1 MNYKFSLK
9 LLFILGVSVL
19 MARDEVSRI
28 SGFLT
33 DFDTGEPIM
42 YANIV
47 LIDTQIGTASDNA
60 GYYVLTNIQPNS
72 YTLKVM
78 MMGYE
83 SIEKNIILNPNDD
96 IRFDFELNTTVIQ
109 SDEITVSAERQ
120 RFQNKVEVSRIN
132 LSIRDIKSAP
142 AFAETDL
149 FRTLQLLPGVSSS
162 SDFSSSLVVRGG
174 SPDENLIYLDGI
186 EVYNPY
192 HLGGVFSTFNAEAI
206 SDAEFLIGGFP
217 AQYGNR
223 ISSVLNIT
231 TKEGNSK
238 KGLLF
243 KKQGFG
249 KYWDVSNVQG
259 DVSILSSKI
268 LAEGPIKNG
277 SWMWS
282 IRRTYLD
289 QVAKM
294 YYWAKD
300 EPMNWKYYFW
310 DSQGKLT
317 YDISPKSRLTFS
329 SFYGR
334 DAIGFKIGESTEVDF
349 NWDWGNITNS
359 LQWRYVPNSKFLSTL
374 SISNTNY
381 EFDLNVMATVQ
392 DSVDES
398 FQVNNVIFNE
408 INDWT
413 LKEKLD
419 WFISSKHTV
428 TAGFELKKLQMDFKQ
443 NINDLVLFNQSQSPD
458 IFSAFIQDKWH
469 PTSRLMIQPGIRISK
484 YSLHEDLYYEPR
496 IGFKYLINEDL
507 ALKGAYGSYK
517 QFLFTVNDEDE
528 ILNIVDF
535 WQPILENNSAK
546 SLQQFILGFEQWVGK
561 NWYMSLEGFY
571 KPYDNTLTL
580 NPNNNPSLDNDDYIE
595 GEGTAYGFEILL
607 KKNSGPLTGWI
618 GYSYLN
624 TEQRYD
630 FNSDGKIKEESG
642 EIYSPKYDQP
652 NGVNVVFNYKYN
664 DKNSFGFLLS
674 NSSGKPYTPTVGYTY
689 TENSPGS
696 FIVSTDNPYSNL
708 VEIKGPRNSA
718 RYPNYFRIDLSW
730 KRNIKPFGIDGKFKF
745 QVINITNN
753 FNTFLYSWDLENDK
767 VTAVGMFPILPTF
780 GVEFDL

>member
-1 MNYKFSLK
+1 
-9 LLFILGVSVL
+9 
-19 MARDEVSRI
+19 
-28 SGFLT
+28 
-33 DFDTGEPIM
+33 
-42 YANIV
+42 
-47 LIDTQIGTASDNA
+47 
-60 GYYVLTNIQPNS
+60 
-72 YTLKVM
+72 
-78 MMGYE
+78 
-83 SIEKNIILNPNDD
+83 
-96 IRFDFELNTTVIQ
+96 
-109 SDEITVSAERQ
+109 
-120 RFQNKVEVSRIN
+120 
-132 LSIRDIKSAP
+132 
-142 AFAETDL
+142 
-149 FRTLQLLPGVSSS
+149 
-162 SDFSSSLVVRGG
+162 
-174 SPDENLIYLDGI
+174 
-186 EVYNPY
+186 
-192 HLGGVFSTFNAEAI
+192 
-206 SDAEFLIGGFP
+206 
-217 AQYGNR
+217 
-223 ISSVLNIT
+223 
-231 TKEGNSK
+231 
-238 KGLLF
+238 
-243 KKQGFG
+243 
-249 KYWDVSNVQG
+249 
-259 DVSILSSKI
+259 
-268 LAEGPIKNG
+268 
-277 SWMWS
+277 
-282 IRRTYLD
+282 
-289 QVAKM
+289 
-294 YYWAKD
+294 
-300 EPMNWKYYFW
+300 
-310 DSQGKLT
+310 
-317 YDISPKSRLTFS
+317 
-329 SFYGR
+329 
-334 DAIGFKIGESTEVDF
+334 
-349 NWDWGNITNS
+349 
-359 LQWRYVPNSKFLSTL
+359 
-374 SISNTNY
+374 
-381 EFDLNVMATVQ
+381 
-392 DSVDES
+392 
-398 FQVNNVIFNE
+398 
-408 INDWT
+408 
-413 LKEKLD
+413 
-419 WFISSKHTV
+419 
-428 TAGFELKKLQMDFKQ
+428 
-443 NINDLVLFNQSQSPD
+443 
-458 IFSAFIQDKWH
+458 
-469 PTSRLMIQPGIRISK
+469 
-484 YSLHEDLYYEPR
+484 LYYEPR

-664 DKNSFGFLLS
+664 DKNSFGFTLS

>member
-1 MNYKFSLK
+1 MSFRISIKTLIVLLISFSM
-9 LLFILGVSVL
+9 GQNES
-19 MARDEVSRI
+19 SRI

-33 DFDTGEPIM
+33 DMDTGEPIM

-47 LIDTQIGTASDNA
+47 LLDSPIGTASDNK
-60 GYYVLTNIQPNS
+60 GYYVLTNIPPKS
-72 YTLKVM
+72 YILKVM

-83 SIEKNIILNPNDD
+83 SIENTITLKSNDD
-96 IRFDFELNTTVIQ
+96 IRFDFELNTNVLQ
-109 SDEITVSAERQ
+109 GDEVLVSAERQ
-120 RFQNKVEVSRIN
+120 RFENKVEVSRIN

-142 AFAETDL
+142 AFAETDV

-231 TKEGNSK
+231 SKEGNSK
-238 KGLLF
+238 KGLF
-243 KKQGFG
+243 FNKKGIG
-249 KYWDVSNVQG
+249 EYWDVSNVQG

-289 QVAKM
+289 QIAKL
-294 YYWAKD
+294 YYSVKD
-300 EPMNWKYYFW
+300 EAMNWKYFFW
-310 DSQGKLT
+310 DSQGKLI
-317 YDISPKSRLTFS
+317 YDLSPKNRLTFS

-334 DAIGFKIGESTEVDF
+334 DAIGFQIGESTEIDF
-349 NWDWGNITNS
+349 NWDWGNMTNS
-359 LQWRYVPNSKFLSTL
+359 LQWRYVPNSKFLSTF

-381 EFDLNVMATVQ
+381 EFDLDIMATVQ
-392 DSVDES
+392 DSLDES
-398 FQVNNVIFNE
+398 FQVNNIVFNE

-419 WFISSKHTV
+419 WFVSSKHTV
-428 TAGFELKKLQMDFKQ
+428 SAGIELKNLKMEFKQ
-443 NINDLVLFNQSQSPD
+443 QINDLVLLHQEQSPN
-458 IFSAFIQDKWH
+458 IFSAFIQDKWQ
-469 PTSRLMIQPGIRISK
+469 PTSRLMIQPGFRISK
-484 YSLHEDLYYEPR
+484 YSLHDEMYYEPR
-496 IGFKYLINEDL
+496 VGFKYLINEDL

-535 WQPILENNSAK
+535 WQPILENYSAK
-546 SLQQFILGFEQWVGK
+546 SLQQYILGFEKWVGR
-561 NWYMSLEGFY
+561 NWFVSLEGFY

-580 NPNNNPSLDNDDYIE
+580 NPNNNPSKDNDDYIE

-607 KKNSGPLTGWI
+607 KKSSGLLTGWL

-624 TEQRYD
+624 MEQRYD
-630 FNSDGKIKEESG
+630 FNDDGIIKESSG

-652 NGVNVVFNYKYN
+652 HGINIVLNYALGE
-664 DKNSFGFLLS
+664 KNSFGFTLS
-674 NSSGKPYTPTVGYTY
+674 NSSGKPFTPTVGYTY
-689 TENSPGS
+689 TENSPGD
-696 FIVSTDNPYSNL
+696 IMISTDNPYSNL
-708 VEIKGPRNSA
+708 VELKGLKNSA
-718 RYPNYFRIDLSW
+718 RYPSYFRIDVSW
-730 KRNIKPFGIDGKFKF
+730 IKNIHPFGLDGKFKF
-745 QVINITNN
+745 QVINITNH
-753 FNTFLYSWDLENDK
+753 FNTFLYNWDLENDK
-767 VTAVGMFPILPTF
+767 VTAVGMFPILPTIGF
-780 GVEFDL
+780 EFDL